1 MQVISWFFI
10 FLNKPWRYH
19 LSDIEGKNIKTTAKS
34 TKNYQNPVFLRV
46 DIVLIV
52 A

>member
-1 MQVISWFFI
+1 MQVISCFFI
-10 FLNKPWRYH
+10 FFNRPWRYR

-46 DIVLIV
+46 DIMLIG